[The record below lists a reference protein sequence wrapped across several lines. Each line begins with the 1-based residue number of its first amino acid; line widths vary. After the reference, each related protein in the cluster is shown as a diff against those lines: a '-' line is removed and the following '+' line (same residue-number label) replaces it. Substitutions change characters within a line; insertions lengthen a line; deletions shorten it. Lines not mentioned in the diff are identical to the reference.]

1 MNPLYRQAIVQ
12 SVFGTALFIALIFLP
27 AGTFHYWQG
36 WLFFAVFAT
45 ATTGFTIY
53 PAIYDKPLL
62 ERRLKAGPQ
71 HEQAWSQKII
81 VSLAFVAFFAII
93 GLPALD
99 HRFGWS
105 PVAPWVSILGD
116 VIILLSFLFMF
127 WVIKANSF
135 SASNIR
141 VEEGQQVIDTG
152 PYAYVRHP
160 MYAGASWLLV
170 GIPLTLGSWWS
181 LGLIA
186 LFMPVLL
193 WRLLDEEKILR
204 KDLRGYTEYMQ
215 KVAIASF
222 HSSGS
227 SYGAHFFEPH
237 RVVCTPAI
245 GHARRRGP
253 FRPAPDIIPL
263 GKLIRTKQTIQTAD
277 IAATQP
283 YAERGP
289 ALVDAVELG
298 GVRTTVAVPM
308 LKNNDLVA
316 AIVIFRQEV

>member
-1 MNPLYRQAIVQ
+1 M
-12 SVFGTALFIALIFLP
+12 
-27 AGTFHYWQG
+27 
-36 WLFFAVFAT
+36 
-45 ATTGFTIY
+45 
-53 PAIYDKPLL
+53 
-62 ERRLKAGPQ
+62 
-71 HEQAWSQKII
+71 
-81 VSLAFVAFFAII
+81 VAEDHRVACLCRIFAII
-93 GLPALD
+93 ALPALD

-135 SASNIR
+135 AASNIR

-215 KVAIASF
+215 KVRYRLI
-222 HSSGS
+222 
-227 SYGAHFFEPH
+227 
-237 RVVCTPAI
+237 
-245 GHARRRGP
+245 P
-253 FRPAPDIIPL
+253 F
-263 GKLIRTKQTIQTAD
+263 
-277 IAATQP
+277 
-283 YAERGP
+283 
-289 ALVDAVELG
+289 VW
-298 GVRTTVAVPM
+298 
-308 LKNNDLVA
+308 
-316 AIVIFRQEV
+316 